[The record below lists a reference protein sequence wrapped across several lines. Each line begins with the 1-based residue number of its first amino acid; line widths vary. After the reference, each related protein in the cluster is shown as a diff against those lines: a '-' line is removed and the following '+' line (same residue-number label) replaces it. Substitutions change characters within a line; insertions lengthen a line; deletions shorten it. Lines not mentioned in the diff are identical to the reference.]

1 MRAFAF
7 LLVAVMLS
15 ACSAPQ
21 VVYKPVAVE
30 KIVSVPCR
38 IPAIAAPE
46 LPTAKAQKSATMF
59 QKAKLVLMENEIRK
73 GYEAQLVAASKA
85 CQ

>member
-1 MRAFAF
+1 MKAPVV
-7 LLVAVMLS
+7 LIVAVMLS
-15 ACSAPQ
+15 ACAAPQ

-38 IPAIAAPE
+38 IPVIAAPE
-46 LPTAKAQKSATMF
+46 LPTTNAKKSATMF
-59 QKAKLVLMENEIRK
+59 QKVKLVLMENEIRK
-73 GYEAQLVAASKA
+73 GYEAQLVAVSKA

>member
-1 MRAFAF
+1 MKVSFVF
-7 LLVAVMLS
+7 IVAIMLS
-15 ACSAPQ
+15 ACAAPQ

-30 KIVSVPCR
+30 KIVSIPCR

-46 LPTAKAQKSATMF
+46 LPTTKAQKSATMF

-73 GYEAQLVAASKA
+73 GYEAQLVAASRA